1 MSAKQTKGGKT
12 MRNRER
18 FKRTMQYGGPDRVPY
33 FEEGIRD
40 EVLDVW
46 RLQGLLPDAEGCRL
60 FPSDA
65 WVEIQPDLMPRPEL
79 SRWPATRPE
88 LAELEKRLDPLDPD
102 RLPPDWKEHPQD
114 TVRLLRVHRGFFQS
128 MGVYGW
134 NQFTRVMVALIE
146 DPVFIREAMSI
157 WGDFNARMAERVLKE
172 VECDAAI
179 FNEPIGGN
187 EGPLISPKMYEEFV
201 LKSYQPLFDVLRR
214 YGVETIIFRTYA
226 NAKLLIPSI
235 LEKGFN
241 CLWACEVFI
250 QAMDYREL
258 RRDFGRDLRLIGGID
273 LDALRNGRQAI
284 RRELEEKVPPLL
296 ADGGYLP
303 LADGRV
309 REDVTL
315 SDYEYY
321 RQLLKEIIG

>member
-1 MSAKQTKGGKT
+1 

-18 FKRTMQYGGPDRVPY
+18 FKRTMQYGEPDRVPY

-40 EVLDVW
+40 EVIEAW
-46 RLQGLLPDAEGCRL
+46 RAQGLLPDGDLSRTFA
-60 FPSDA
+60 SDP
-65 WVEIQPDLMPRPEL
+65 WVEIQPDLMPLPEFKRWPASRPEL
-79 SRWPATRPE
+79 V
-88 LAELEKRLDPLDPD
+88 ELEKRLDPLHPD
-102 RLPPDWKEHPQD
+102 RLPPDWKDHPED

-146 DPVFIREAMSI
+146 EPAFIREAMSI
-157 WGDFNARMAERVLKE
+157 WGDFTARMAERVLKQ
-172 VECDAAI
+172 VACDAAI
-179 FNEPIGGN
+179 FSEPIGGN

-201 LKSYQPLFDVLRR
+201 LKSYEPLFDVLRR
-214 YGVETIIFRTYA
+214 YGVEIIIFRTYA
-226 NAKLLIPSI
+226 NAKRLIPSI
-235 LEKGFN
+235 IEKGFN

-250 QAMDYREL
+250 QAMDYRDI
-258 RRDFGRDLRLIGGID
+258 RREFGRDLRLIGGID
-273 LDALRNGRQAI
+273 LDALRNGREAI

-296 ADGGYLP
+296 ADGGYVP

-309 REDVTL
+309 RQDVPF

-321 RQLLKEIIG
+321 RQLLKEIIDGREIRGHLVE